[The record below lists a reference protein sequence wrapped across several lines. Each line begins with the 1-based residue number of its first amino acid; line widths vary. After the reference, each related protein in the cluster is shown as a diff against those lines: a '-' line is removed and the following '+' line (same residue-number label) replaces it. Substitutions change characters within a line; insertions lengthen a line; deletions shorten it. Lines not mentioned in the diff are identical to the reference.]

1 MSETTDK
8 PSLDPEST
16 ETRKVLFQA
25 LNGVLGLAHKKIH
38 FSNGNSDAAKRAW
51 CRILIQGVATY
62 GTLLHDAELEALSA
76 RVKLLEE
83 RKNE

>member
-1 MSETTDK
+1 MIETSDK
-8 PSLDPEST
+8 PSLNSESA
-16 ETRKVLFQA
+16 EARKVLFQA

-38 FSNGNSDAAKRAW
+38 LNGNSDAAKRAW